1 MVPADKKIYAL
12 RDLSGSVESLPLIA
26 SSIMSKKIA
35 SGADCILLDVK
46 TGSGALLKSLEESIK
61 LAETMVNIGTKI
73 GKKTAALITN
83 MDVPL
88 GRAIGNSLE
97 VIEACDTL
105 QGKGPKDLEE
115 ISIDL
120 AANMLN
126 LAGKGNI
133 EECKV
138 MAKKAILNGSEFNKL
153 KEMVKFQHGDVKC
166 LEDSSKFPKANV
178 EYHIKAKN
186 EGFISRLDAQKFGQ
200 ASMILGAGRK
210 TKDSKID
217 YSAGILFQKKL
228 GDFVKRGDIIA
239 TLYSSNLEKCY
250 DSEKIINEAI
260 VINSNKPKLKPL
272 IYARLSSSGIEEY

>member
-46 TGSGALLKSLEESIK
+46 TGSGAFMKTLEGSVK
-61 LAETMVNIGTKI
+61 LAKTMVNIGTKI

-83 MDVPL
+83 MAVPL

-115 ISIDL
+115 VSIEL

-126 LAGKGNI
+126 LAGKGSI
-133 EECKV
+133 EECKT
-138 MAKKAILNGSEFNKL
+138 MAKKAIVDGSAFEKL
-153 KEMVKFQHGDVKC
+153 KEMVK
-166 LEDSSKFPKANV
+166 S
-178 EYHIKAKN
+178 
-186 EGFISRLDAQKFGQ
+186 
-200 ASMILGAGRK
+200 
-210 TKDSKID
+210 
-217 YSAGILFQKKL
+217 LF
-228 GDFVKRGDIIA
+228 A
-239 TLYSSNLEKCY
+239 
-250 DSEKIINEAI
+250 A
-260 VINSNKPKLKPL
+260 
-272 IYARLSSSGIEEY
+272 